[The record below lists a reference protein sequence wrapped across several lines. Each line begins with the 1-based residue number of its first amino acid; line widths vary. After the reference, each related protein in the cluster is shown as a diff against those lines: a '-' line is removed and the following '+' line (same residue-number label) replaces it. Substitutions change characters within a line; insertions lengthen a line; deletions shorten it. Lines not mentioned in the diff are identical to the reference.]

1 MPFSANLRTLIATK
15 LSDPFSASG
24 GTETT
29 SGSYTYHTYNSS
41 GTFTV
46 TGSGVIDLLCVA
58 GGGAGGSTYTGGW
71 NATAGGGAGGMR
83 SLMDYAIYSG
93 THTAVIGAG
102 GTSAYDGN
110 ATGLTAVGSS
120 NNAANKGGAGAYHNE
135 GGDGYQGRNGGSGGG
150 GANAR
155 GGGTGIAGQGNNG
168 YHTSDGNS
176 SYSGA
181 GGGKGGTGGQQTGGA
196 GLVDSNFSGTTFARG
211 GDGAPQGGGQ
221 SGGVNTGSGGYGK
234 PQQGQPP
241 WYIGGNGGSGIII
254 IRYLTSQIGT

>member
-24 GTETT
+24 GSETT
-29 SGSYTYHTYNSS
+29 SGNYTYHTYNSS

-71 NATAGGGAGGMR
+71 NATAGGGAGGM
-83 SLMDYAIYSG
+83 LETTAITIAPG
-93 THTAVIGAG
+93 TYTVTVGAG
-102 GTSAYDGN
+102 GPCVADGN
-110 ATGLTAVGSS
+110 NTTLGSLLTAT
-120 NNAANKGGAGAYHNE
+120 KGGAGAYHDYGNGYE
-135 GGDGYQGRNGGSGGG
+135 GRDGGSGGG

-155 GGGTGIAGQGNNG
+155 GGGTGIAGQGYAG

-181 GGGKGGTGGQQTGGA
+181 GGGAGGTGAQQTGGSRRSS
-196 GLVDSNFSGTTFARG
+196 DWSGSSVSYARG

-221 SGGVNTGSGGYGK
+221 AGGANTGDAGYGK
-234 PQQGQPP
+234 PQSGQPP
-241 WYIGGNGGSGIII
+241 FYIGGAGGSGIAI
-254 IRYLTSQIGT
+254 IRYEVE

>member
-1 MPFSANLRTLIATK
+1 MLGTRLMMGGGGPFEAL
-15 LSDPFSASG
+15 G
-24 GTETT
+24 GTEGTYSQ
-29 SGSYTYHTYNSS
+29 SGKNYKKHTYTSTA
-41 GTFTV
+41 TFEV
-46 TGSGVIDLLCVA
+46 KGSAGVCDVLLIA
-58 GGGAGGSTYTGGW
+58 GGGSGGSTYTGGL
-71 NATAGGGAGGMR
+71 NRTAGGGAGGM
-83 SLMDYAIYSG
+83 LETTAITIAPG
-93 THTAVIGAG
+93 TYTVTVGAG
-102 GTSAYDGN
+102 GPCVADGN
-110 ATGLTAVGSS
+110 NTTLGSLLTAT
-120 NNAANKGGAGAYHNE
+120 KGGAGAYHDYGNGYE
-135 GGDGYQGRNGGSGGG
+135 GRDGGSGGG

-155 GGGTGIAGQGNNG
+155 GGGTGIAGQGYAG